1 VNSLYD
7 DIYIGKAYGGNS
19 MSVQAVSS
27 SSLNDILVRIN
38 KLANKPSDKAISTG
52 CDSFE
57 VSENKGS
64 KFPLYTS
71 TGEYADNPVA
81 RKTKEEIDAY
91 FPQYAGMTDDEKWKA
106 IVTKYTK
113 DGLTTVKLHSMLCDL
128 KNNQLIDPN
137 VATEIA
143 LNAAAKVG
151 IECID
156 YDMQNGIV
164 GDDDTSIIYN
174 ALLSVDDFFS
184 SLSDFSK
191 NFFKYDENSAYY
203 KQLNELF
210 EKISSLSDS

>member
-1 VNSLYD
+1 
-7 DIYIGKAYGGNS
+7 

-38 KLANKPSDKAISTG
+38 KLANKPSDKAVLTG

-106 IVTKYTK
+106 IVEKYTK
-113 DGLTTVKLHSMLCDL
+113 DGLSYSKFDKMLL
-128 KNNQLIDPN
+128 ELANNQLLD
-137 VATEIA
+137 VDIA
-143 LNAAAKVG
+143 FTAGRTAFEKITKEG
-151 IECID
+151 MD
-156 YDMQNGIV
+156 YDIQNGIW
-164 GDDDTSIIYN
+164 GDDDISGFFTKSMNIDDF
-174 ALLSVDDFFS
+174 LLSLTQFEKDYIKCNEDSTEYKMQQELYSTIVK
-184 SLSDFSK
+184 FSK
-191 NFFKYDENSAYY
+191 E
-203 KQLNELF
+203 
-210 EKISSLSDS
+210 